1 MRKKSSFQKVLVTF
15 KMRINYIQNN
25 QTQNC
30 NERPI
35 KNKMKIPCNI
45 MKIDSH
51 LQTEISFKLM
61 RFLKFSV
68 QLDAVWYTGIC
79 FSTFEKLLTLI
90 TLKIMWIFFLVLFI
104 VINSSIIIEILR
116 TSYIWSWKLLNL
128 RWIIRYLIQP
138 FL

>member
-68 QLDAVWYTGIC
+68 QLDAV
-79 FSTFEKLLTLI
+79 
-90 TLKIMWIFFLVLFI
+90 
-104 VINSSIIIEILR
+104 
-116 TSYIWSWKLLNL
+116 
-128 RWIIRYLIQP
+128 
-138 FL
+138 

>member
-1 MRKKSSFQKVLVTF
+1 MQKSSFQKVLVTF

-25 QTQNC
+25 QTQNF
-30 NERPI
+30 NESPI
-35 KNKMKIPCNI
+35 KNKMKIPCTI

-68 QLDAVWYTGIC
+68 QLNAVRYTGIC

-90 TLKIMWIFFLVLFI
+90 TLKIMWIFFHVLFI

-128 RWIIRYLIQP
+128 RWTVRYLIQP